1 MQTNF
6 TSCSTLIKRF
16 SGILTL
22 ILVFLLLMEPN
33 IGTYNPPTDG
43 NETVG
48 ILLQTA
54 IPLKGKSSNIFRNL
68 RLLNDLNL

>member
-1 MQTNF
+1 
-6 TSCSTLIKRF
+6 
-16 SGILTL
+16 
-22 ILVFLLLMEPN
+22 MEPN